1 MIIAREPSAAPTL
14 VELVVVK
21 LVVVKLVVNRVERVS
36 GDWLRDQPAPSTT
49 VHVEVA
55 KPSPKPLLAATT
67 SSYSEAVEELFVKV
81 IATSLAFLLELLVL
95 RLIRRLLPV

>member
-14 VELVVVK
+14 VVDQ
-21 LVVVKLVVNRVERVS
+21 VERAS
-36 GDWLRDQPAPSTT
+36 GDRLRDQPAPSTT

-55 KPSPKPLLAATT
+55 KPSPKSPLAATT
-67 SSYSEAVEELFVKV
+67 SSYPEAVEELFVKV

-95 RLIRRLLPV
+95 RLIRRILPV